1 MKDYTKPFASNAAQ
15 TQATA
20 YDEGLRAYM
29 LRVYNYMGGALA
41 LSGAVAMLTASS
53 EAMLQAIFGTPLAW
67 VVMLAPLGFV
77 IFLSARVHKMS
88 VSAAQTTFWIY
99 AALMGLS
106 LASIFVMYT
115 GASIA
120 RVFFITASVF
130 GAMSLYGYTTK
141 RDLTGMGSFLLMGL
155 IGVIIA
161 SLVNI
166 FLKSDAL
173 HFALSIIGTLIFVGL
188 TAWDTQRIKATYY
201 QLGGSGEALAKTAIM
216 GALSLYL
223 DFINLLIHMLHFL
236 GERR

>member
-1 MKDYTKPFASNAAQ
+1 MKDYTKTLAAGS
-15 TQATA
+15 TQAA
-20 YDEGLRAYM
+20 SYDEGLRAYM

-41 LSGAVAMLTASS
+41 LSGVVAMLTASS
-53 EAMLQAIFGTPLAW
+53 EAMLSAIFGTPLAW

-88 VSAAQTTFWIY
+88 VTAAQTTFWLY
-99 AALMGLS
+99 AAMMGLS

-115 GASIA
+115 GASVA

-155 IGVIIA
+155 VGVILA

-173 HFALSIIGTLIFVGL
+173 HFALSIIGTLVFVGL

-201 QLGGSGEALAKTAIM
+201 QSAGSGELLAKSAIM

-223 DFINLLIHMLHFL
+223 DFINLLIHMLHFF
-236 GERR
+236 GDRR